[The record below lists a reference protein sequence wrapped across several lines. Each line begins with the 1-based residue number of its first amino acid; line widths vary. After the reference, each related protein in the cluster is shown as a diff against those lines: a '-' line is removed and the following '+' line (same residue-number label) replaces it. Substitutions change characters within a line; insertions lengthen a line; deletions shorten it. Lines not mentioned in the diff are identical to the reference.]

1 MRANGHVL
9 DDIEKSPR
17 ESDQGRETA
26 TDPRG
31 GRKTKVDW
39 LGPQGPRNDIVVSS
53 LDFLFASY
61 ILDLE

>member
-1 MRANGHVL
+1 MTQN
-9 DDIEKSPR
+9 KSPR

-61 ILDLE
+61 MLDLE